1 MWKLIVIVLLAV
13 GAYFVYENQDELLT
27 SAKEM
32 FLKEK
37 TVMKVNNASA
47 EKQKAIEDA
56 TNRALEY
63 YWLQKFFNI
72 NPKVFAAS

>member
-1 MWKLIVIVLLAV
+1 MGKLILVILLAA
-13 GAYFVYENQDELLT
+13 GAYFVYENQDTLLT

-56 TNRALEY
+56 TNKALEY
-63 YWLQKFFNI
+63 
-72 NPKVFAAS
+72 

>member
-56 TNRALEY
+56 TNRALGY
-63 YWLQKFFNI
+63 
-72 NPKVFAAS
+72 

>member
-47 EKQKAIEDA
+47 VKQQAIEDA
-56 TNRALEY
+56 ANKALEY
-63 YWLQKFFNI
+63 
-72 NPKVFAAS
+72 

>member
-47 EKQKAIEDA
+47 EKQRAIEDA
-56 TNRALEY
+56 TNKALEY
-63 YWLQKFFNI
+63 
-72 NPKVFAAS
+72 

>member
-63 YWLQKFFNI
+63 
-72 NPKVFAAS
+72 

>member
-1 MWKLIVIVLLAV
+1 MGRLIIIVLLAV
-13 GAYFVYENQDELLT
+13 GAYFLYENQDELLS
-27 SAKEM
+27 SAKEL

-56 TNRALEY
+56 ERRALEY
-63 YWLQKFFNI
+63 
-72 NPKVFAAS
+72 

>member
-1 MWKLIVIVLLAV
+1 MGRLILLVLLGV
-13 GAYFVYENQDELLT
+13 GAYFLYENQDQLLAG
-27 SAKEM
+27 AKEM

-37 TVMKVNNASA
+37 TIMKVNDASA

-63 YWLQKFFNI
+63 
-72 NPKVFAAS
+72 

>member
-13 GAYFVYENQDELLT
+13 GAYLVYENQDELLT

-63 YWLQKFFNI
+63 
-72 NPKVFAAS
+72 

>member
-1 MWKLIVIVLLAV
+1 MWKLIVLILLAV
-13 GAYFVYENQDELLT
+13 GAYFIYENQDELLVN
-27 SAKEM
+27 AKEL

-63 YWLQKFFNI
+63 
-72 NPKVFAAS
+72 

>member
-1 MWKLIVIVLLAV
+1 MLRLIIVVLLAV
-13 GAYFVYENQDELLT
+13 GAYFIYDNQDELLT

-37 TVMKVNNASA
+37 TIMKVNNASA

-56 TNRALEY
+56 ERRALEY
-63 YWLQKFFNI
+63 
-72 NPKVFAAS
+72 

>member
-27 SAKEM
+27 SAKDL

-37 TVMKVNNASA
+37 TVVKVNNASA
-47 EKQKAIEDA
+47 EKQRMIEDA
-56 TNRALEY
+56 TNKALEY
-63 YWLQKFFNI
+63 
-72 NPKVFAAS
+72 

>member
-56 TNRALEY
+56 TNKALEY
-63 YWLQKFFNI
+63 
-72 NPKVFAAS
+72 